1 MDEQDEQLEII
12 GVEQSR
18 KLPGAMKTAE
28 IIERLKRPAAGVNVL
43 TILQTQGA
51 ICLELVEKTKLL
63 ARGDLSSLESMLL
76 LQAEVLNAT
85 FLKWLDEA
93 NKQIL
98 PEQAERCMNM
108 AMRCQSQSRKALA
121 TLAEIKNPKRSTFIK
136 QQLNQLHVDPQPQVK
151 QLEPTTYAALD
162 TGGTSTPIRI
172 NQAAAALEA

>member
-12 GVEQSR
+12 SVEQHR

-28 IIERLKRPAAGVNVL
+28 TIERLKRPATGANVVS
-43 TILQTQGA
+43 ILQTQGA
-51 ICLELVEKTKLL
+51 ICLELVEKTKQI
-63 ARGDLSSLESMLL
+63 ARGDLSSLEQMSLF
-76 LQAEVLNAT
+76 QAEALNAA

-108 AMRCQSQSRKALA
+108 AMKCQSQSRKALA

-136 QQLNQLHVDPQPQVK
+136 QQLNQLHVDQKPQVK
-151 QLEPTTYAALD
+151 QLEPTAYAALD
-162 TGGTSTPIRI
+162 IGSPSTPVRT
-172 NQAAAALEA
+172 NEKAAALEV